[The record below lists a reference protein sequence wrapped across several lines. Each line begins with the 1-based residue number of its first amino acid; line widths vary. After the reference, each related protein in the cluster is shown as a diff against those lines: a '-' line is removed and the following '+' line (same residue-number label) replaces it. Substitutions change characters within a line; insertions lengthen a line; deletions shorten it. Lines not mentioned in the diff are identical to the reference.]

1 MSALNL
7 DVTPSFFFFFFFFFF
22 FLSLLGLKSGLTCT
36 RRVVAPRITWRTG
49 TEPPPLSLNSGE
61 LNLLKLNKTTVV
73 KIRQEPKMKAI
84 AIFTLVIWCIGVES
98 LPGVREKRE

>member
-49 TEPPPLSLNSGE
+49 TEPPPLSL
-61 LNLLKLNKTTVV
+61 

-98 LPGVREKRE
+98 LPGVREKRETKGCSFLLP